1 MHHANLFVLEGP
13 DAVGKATQAQLLAQ
27 YLGAPAIAF
36 PRYTASQ
43 TGAVVNDLLHER
55 VMILRGTAHS
65 SPKSDPKLRDALML
79 QHAMTFDRYTCDE
92 LWETTDERALVLDR
106 YWMSGAVY
114 GALDGLDKTM
124 LLKAHRGLPTA
135 KVAILL
141 TLPIELQVE
150 RLLKRGRLPDR
161 YEAQKERLVEI
172 DQLYRG
178 FWAAAPDAALPWLAR
193 TRWLVVDGQ
202 GTVEEVHARIIDAIA
217 GR

>member
-1 MHHANLFVLEGP
+1 MRPANLFVLEGP

-27 YLGAPAIAF
+27 YLGAPTIAF
-36 PRYTASQ
+36 PRYAASQ

-65 SPKSDPKLRDALML
+65 SPKSDPRLRDALML

-106 YWMSGAVY
+106 YWMSGVVY
-114 GALDGLDKTM
+114 GGLDGLDAAM
-124 LLKAHRGLPTA
+124 LLKAHRGLPVA

-141 TLPIELQVE
+141 TLPIDQQVE

-161 YEAQKERLVEI
+161 YEAQKERLGEI
-172 DQLYRG
+172 DKLYRA
-178 FWAAAPDAALPWLAR
+178 FWAVAAVGTVKWLAP